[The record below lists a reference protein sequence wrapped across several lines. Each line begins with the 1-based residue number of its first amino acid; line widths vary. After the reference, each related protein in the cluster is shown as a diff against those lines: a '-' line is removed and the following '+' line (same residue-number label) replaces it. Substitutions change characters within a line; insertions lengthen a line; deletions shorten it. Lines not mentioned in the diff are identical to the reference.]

1 LQYLIVL
8 LSPLKKS
15 MGRALFSLSYASTPA
30 VRVEPE
36 PIVDTCEKWGACNRF
51 DPDSEEFFNDA
62 QYEAFI
68 EEDGIPQTV
77 RAVAEGANSE
87 GSGND
92 RGSSMAVESDDST
105 ILIADAYPNAPDD
118 WQRFLAAPPS
128 QAAELARDRNLPP
141 SFSRVTES
149 ITSGAPRIPG
159 SDQQRI
165 PDHPISNRLNRPRS
179 FTDISPFLPQSPTRV
194 SVAAIEIDT
203 DRITSSRSPT
213 TRRAVNIAPIN
224 IPIEPS
230 LPSPSPDSPSPS
242 TPPAIYHLRSMISSS
257 PPSVIP
263 RFYSWQNHPIPTSPT
278 VSRGNRDGPLTNP
291 HARMSFARIDS
302 SPARIR
308 ILNTVV

>member
-1 LQYLIVL
+1 
-8 LSPLKKS
+8 
-15 MGRALFSLSYASTPA
+15 MGRALFSTSHASSTPA

-87 GSGND
+87 GNDSD
-92 RGSSMAVESDDST
+92 RGSSMAVESDDSA
-105 ILIADAYPNAPDD
+105 ILIADAYSNAADD
-118 WQRFLAAPPS
+118 WQHFLTGPPP

-141 SFSRVTES
+141 SFSRVPES
-149 ITSGAPRIPG
+149 FTSGAPRVPG
-159 SDQQRI
+159 SEQQRI
-165 PDHPISNRLNRPRS
+165 ADHPRSNRLNRPRS
-179 FTDISPFLPQSPTRV
+179 FSDISPFLPQSPTRV
-194 SVAAIEIDT
+194 SIAAIEIDT
-203 DRITSSRSPT
+203 DRITSRSPT
-213 TRRAVNIAPIN
+213 ARRAVNIAPIN
-224 IPIEPS
+224 IPNEPS

-242 TPPAIYHLRSMISSS
+242 TPPPAIYNLRSMISPSP
-257 PPSVIP
+257 PPSVTP
-263 RFYSWQNHPIPTSPT
+263 RLYSWQHHPIPTSPT
-278 VSRGNRDGPLTNP
+278 ISRGNRDGPLTNP

-308 ILNTVV
+308 VMNTVV